1 MMTYE
6 FYLRDPIK
14 GYQLVGVLPERRKDP
29 ARITQESVVNWGRIY
44 FGRNFEIKNVFFFQV
59 RMDKNTGRISRTN
72 PFFVT

>member
-6 FYLRDPIK
+6 FYSRHPTK

-44 FGRNFEIKNVFFFQV
+44 FARNFEIKNVFFFQV
-59 RMDKNTGRISRTN
+59 TMNKNTGRVSRTN

>member
-1 MMTYE
+1 MTYE
-6 FYLRDPIK
+6 FYLRDPIM

>member
-6 FYLRDPIK
+6 FYLRHPTK

-44 FGRNFEIKNVFFFQV
+44 FARNFEIKNVFFF
-59 RMDKNTGRISRTN
+59 
-72 PFFVT
+72 